1 MMKKNHEIWYERG
14 FLLLCGFSV
23 LLPLAILFY
32 FVAQVV
38 MDGFGR
44 LSLQFLLGFPSRF
57 AEQAGVLPGLV
68 GSFYLLLITGL
79 IALPIGVGAAVYL
92 EEYGKRSRLA
102 TLIEV
107 NISNLAGVPSV
118 IYGLLGLAV
127 FVRALGMGRSIL
139 AGGCTLAF
147 LVLPIVVISTREALR
162 TVPQGFREAS
172 AALGATKWQ
181 TIRGVV
187 LPEAMPGILTG
198 AILALSR
205 ALGET
210 APLVV
215 VGALTYVTFLPNSL
229 NSPFTALPLQIYNW
243 VSRPQAAFA
252 ANAAAGIVVLLI
264 LMLAMNMIAVIL
276 RGRMQNRR

>member
-1 MMKKNHEIWYERG
+1 
-14 FLLLCGFSV
+14 
-23 LLPLAILFY
+23 
-32 FVAQVV
+32 
-38 MDGFGR
+38 
-44 LSLQFLLGFPSRF
+44 
-57 AEQAGVLPGLV
+57 
-68 GSFYLLLITGL
+68 
-79 IALPIGVGAAVYL
+79 
-92 EEYGKRSRLA
+92 
-102 TLIEV
+102 
-107 NISNLAGVPSV
+107 
-118 IYGLLGLAV
+118 
-127 FVRALGMGRSIL
+127 MGRSIL

-215 VGALTYVTFLPNSL
+215 VGALTYVTFLPDSL
-229 NSPFTALPLQIYNW
+229 NAPFTALPLQIYNW
-243 VSRPQAAFA
+243 VSRPQQAFA
-252 ANAAAGIVVLLI
+252 ANAAAGIVVLLL

-276 RGRMQNRR
+276 RGRMQSRR